1 MITAHKKNQVKRISG
16 PTKLNIALHAIRR
29 QHTVTEISRQ
39 FDCSRTTVYKQQ
51 DKALDAANKAFD
63 KDEEDVLFYIPVTKS
78 FIQQAVISLR
88 LICESSDRNIMFYVQ
103 TMYNY
108 HVSLG
113 TVFNILDSTAD
124 KALSINQSYD
134 LSQVKDSAADELFHW
149 GSPILAAVDIPS
161 RFCALLAKADS
172 RDYETWGIHLLDLI
186 EQGYSPE
193 TTLIDGAKGLLK
205 GFEEILP
212 KTAIRHD
219 HFHIIMDM
227 KDCGRYITNEEA
239 SAVTAALKIDKRV
252 SKCRD
257 EEKKQTLIEAW
268 NAALSKLSM
277 LEDTR
282 KMFKLL
288 SSWLQ
293 YDVLQ
298 LAGHPPETR
307 AELYDFIVAEMESL
321 ALKHP
326 HRIDDIVTSLQSRR
340 EALLNVSIALNK
352 EFEALATQYHVSI
365 ETIWT
370 ICYSARYDI
379 HSVKYHETS
388 CALESLL
395 GLQYEEIEDAVLHI
409 LETTHRCSSMIEN
422 FNSRLRPYLDER
434 KFMSQKSLNLIR
446 FYLNHKPFMRS
457 KHERL
462 VNKTPAEALTGKAHK
477 PWLEML
483 GFTPWYK
490 QAA

>member
-212 KTAIRHD
+212 KTALRHD

-227 KDCGRYITNEEA
+227 KDCARYITNEEA

-257 EEKKQTLIEAW
+257 EEKKQVW
-268 NAALSKLSM
+268 
-277 LEDTR
+277 
-282 KMFKLL
+282 FK
-288 SSWLQ
+288 SS
-293 YDVLQ
+293 
-298 LAGHPPETR
+298 E
-307 AELYDFIVAEMESL
+307 
-321 ALKHP
+321 
-326 HRIDDIVTSLQSRR
+326 
-340 EALLNVSIALNK
+340 
-352 EFEALATQYHVSI
+352 
-365 ETIWT
+365 
-370 ICYSARYDI
+370 
-379 HSVKYHETS
+379 HSPCFS
-388 CALESLL
+388 
-395 GLQYEEIEDAVLHI
+395 
-409 LETTHRCSSMIEN
+409 
-422 FNSRLRPYLDER
+422 
-434 KFMSQKSLNLIR
+434 
-446 FYLNHKPFMRS
+446 
-457 KHERL
+457 
-462 VNKTPAEALTGKAHK
+462 
-477 PWLEML
+477 
-483 GFTPWYK
+483 
-490 QAA
+490 